1 MKNILILLPL
11 YNDWKSLNHLLSK
24 INNQFKKK
32 KLILNIVII
41 NDNSTERAH
50 IEKNK
55 FKYLNKIQIINL
67 KRNFGSQK
75 AIFFGLKKIVNKIP
89 KSIIIIMDSDGEDD
103 QSKIKT
109 LISYVRKNPSSI
121 IFAKRSKRLENPF
134 LKILNFFRLIVTYIF
149 TGKYM
154 NIGNF
159 SAFCSIHLKKILKN
173 NNLSLAFCSGV
184 LKNFKNIQTV
194 SIDKKK
200 RYFGVSRVNFLFLI
214 KHSVNIISVFYKIV
228 FLRSFLFFLLIF
240 IIFPKVE
247 NLIFLIVFFLL
258 MNLTF
263 LFFYLFNIYS
273 NNISNNFKNVKN
285 VKK

>member
-1 MKNILILLPL
+1 
-11 YNDWKSLNHLLSK
+11 
-24 INNQFKKK
+24 
-32 KLILNIVII
+32 
-41 NDNSTERAH
+41 
-50 IEKNK
+50 
-55 FKYLNKIQIINL
+55 
-67 KRNFGSQK
+67 
-75 AIFFGLKKIVNKIP
+75 
-89 KSIIIIMDSDGEDD
+89 
-103 QSKIKT
+103 
-109 LISYVRKNPSSI
+109 
-121 IFAKRSKRLENPF
+121 
-134 LKILNFFRLIVTYIF
+134 
-149 TGKYM
+149 M

-273 NNISNNFKNVKN
+273 NNISNNIKNVKN